1 MDPANPVA
9 AAVPFR
15 GSRLWRALAASLVV
29 IVVFAFILDAG
40 ELPVLPERAAM
51 QAETWLAFGGYAL
64 SWAAVLY
71 LRFSRWYHLLK
82 VHYPVDRRRVLTASL
97 LGFGALTILPFRM
110 GEFVRPALVRKRGV
124 LSGSEAMGTIAAE
137 RIADGLFLSLLVVL
151 ALASSPIVSPLPTH
165 VGNIPMPLRLIPVAA
180 YTSAAVFAGL
190 LLATVLFYWNR
201 KRAEALTHRA
211 LGWISG
217 GLAAWVARTVG
228 QLATGLGCLRHPKA
242 SVPFVLSSAAQW
254 AVAILGVWGLMN
266 ALGFEDVSL
275 AHATAIFGILGL
287 GVLTPGAPGHFGTFQ
302 LAVYAGLALY
312 YPAIIISSV
321 GTTLV
326 FILYTVQTGLPI
338 VSGMV
343 GLVLQKRFARHQQ
356 NQAPE
361 APPFQGVAEPPRPTQ
376 L

>member
-1 MDPANPVA
+1 M
-9 AAVPFR
+9 R

-40 ELPVLPERAAM
+40 ELPVLPERAAL
-51 QAETWLAFGGYAL
+51 QAQTWLAFGGYAL
-64 SWAAVLY
+64 SWATVLY

-82 VHYPVDRRRVLTASL
+82 AHYPVERSRVLAASL
-97 LGFGALTILPFRM
+97 IGFGALTVLPFRM
-110 GEFVRPALVRKRGV
+110 GEFVRPALVRQRGV

-151 ALASSPIVSPLPTH
+151 ALASSTIVSPLPTH
-165 VGNIPMPLRLIPVAA
+165 VGNIPMPLGLIPVAA
-180 YTSAAVFAGL
+180 YTSAAIFASL

-211 LGWISG
+211 LGWISE

-228 QLATGLGCLRHPKA
+228 QLAIGLGCLRHAKA

-254 AVAILGVWGLMN
+254 LIAILGVWGLMN

-275 AHATAIFGILGL
+275 AQATAIFGILGL

-302 LAVYAGLALY
+302 IAVYAGLALY
-312 YPAIIISSV
+312 YPAIVISSV
-321 GTTLV
+321 GATLV

-338 VSGMV
+338 LSGIV
-343 GLVLQKRFARHQQ
+343 GLLLQRRIARPLGG
-356 NQAPE
+356 NQSDQL
-361 APPFQGVAEPPRPTQ
+361 PFEGVAEPPRPTE